1 MSKNQLLVM
10 GWEIVLY
17 DSSTAANRL
26 QALAHVLLFLQVYND
41 LTTSDVFIT
50 DAIKYVNQKTEEVN
64 TLQKLDERIEA
75 AEETTTNGVF

>member
-26 QALAHVLLFLQVYND
+26 QALAHDYYSKYIMD
-41 LTTSDVFIT
+41 LTTNSVVKPN
-50 DAIKYVNQKTEEVN
+50 AIKYIQGLDQLNKT
-64 TLQKLDERIEA
+64 
-75 AEETTTNGVF
+75 